1 VLGAMLTP
9 VIILGGIL
17 GGFFT
22 PTEAAA
28 LGALYIIILG
38 FIYKKLTVATL
49 WKALRET
56 AVTTASI
63 MLIIVAATILGWI
76 LAREEVPQALSALM
90 TGNLS
95 SATAFLLVTTVL
107 LLILGAFIDATALL
121 LITVPILLPVATEF
135 GVDPIHFG
143 VVAILALMMGLLTPP
158 VGTVLF
164 VMSSVLRMPV
174 GDVFRGVLPFLVP
187 IGVVLLLLI
196 FFPAIVTVVPTV
208 IGM

>member
-1 VLGAMLTP
+1 
-9 VIILGGIL
+9 GGIL

-38 FIYKKLTVATL
+38 FVYKKLTLATL

-76 LAREEVPQALSALM
+76 LAREEVPQALAPFM
-90 TGNLS
+90 TGTLDS
-95 SATAFLLVTTVL
+95 SVAFLLVTAVP
-107 LLILGAFIDATALL
+107 LLILGAFIDAAALL
-121 LITVPILLPVATEF
+121 LITGPVVLLVAVEF

-143 VVAILALMMGLLTPP
+143 VVTILALMMGLLTPP

-174 GDVFRGVLPFLVP
+174 GEVFRGVLPFLVP

-196 FFPAIVTVVPTV
+196 FFPAIVTVVPSA